1 MSTFVE
7 LSAAVEAGKRND
19 AKQLTQALL
28 EQGIKPL
35 EVVEQGLVPGMSA
48 IGEKFKNNEVFVPEM
63 LIAARAMKECMAILE
78 PLLADAGIK
87 PKYTAVIGTVQ
98 GDLHDIGKNLVAM
111 MLKGA
116 NFGIVDLGTNV
127 APEKFV
133 AAVQEHNAQLVCL
146 SALLTTTMPAM
157 RTTVQ
162 AMRDAGLAAVK
173 VLVGGAPVTQ
183 DFCNEIGA
191 DGYSQDA
198 ASAVDLALRLAA
210 GLLIGQPPILWTGN
224 IISTWRPPDCG
235 CRSARISSCRN
246 MRITKRSF
254 SMATAS
260 AESSR
265 TPRIDSTR
273 RSRCR

>member
-1 MSTFVE
+1 MSTIAE
-7 LSAAVEAGKRND
+7 LSVAVETGKRND

-28 EQGIKPL
+28 DQGLKPL
-35 EVVEQGLVPGMSA
+35 EIVEQGLVPGMSA

-87 PKYTAVIGTVQ
+87 PKFTAVIGTVQ

-127 APEKFV
+127 PPEKFV
-133 AAVQEHNAQLVCL
+133 DAAKEHNAQLICL

-157 RTTVQ
+157 RSTVQ
-162 AMRDAGLAAVK
+162 AVREAGLEGVK
-173 VLVGGAPVTQ
+173 VMVGGAPVTQ

-191 DGYSQDA
+191 DGYSPDA
-198 ASAVDLALRLAA
+198 ASAVDLALQLAA
-210 GLLIGQPPILWTGN
+210 
-224 IISTWRPPDCG
+224 
-235 CRSARISSCRN
+235 A
-246 MRITKRSF
+246 
-254 SMATAS
+254 
-260 AESSR
+260 
-265 TPRIDSTR
+265 
-273 RSRCR
+273 

>member
-1 MSTFVE
+1 MSTFAE

-19 AKQLTQALL
+19 AKLITQTLL
-28 EQGIKPL
+28 DQGTKPL
-35 EVVEQGLVPGMSA
+35 DVVEQGLVPGMSA

-127 APEKFV
+127 PPEKFV
-133 AAVQEHNAQLVCL
+133 AAAKEHGAHLICL

-157 RTTVQ
+157 KTTVQ
-162 AMRDAGLAAVK
+162 AVRDAGLENVK

-191 DGYSQDA
+191 DGYSPDA
-198 ASAVDLALRLAA
+198 ASAVDLALRLA
-210 GLLIGQPPILWTGN
+210 G
-224 IISTWRPPDCG
+224 DV
-235 CRSARISSCRN
+235 
-246 MRITKRSF
+246 
-254 SMATAS
+254 
-260 AESSR
+260 
-265 TPRIDSTR
+265 
-273 RSRCR
+273 

>member
-1 MSTFVE
+1 MSTFFE
-7 LSAAVEAGKRND
+7 LSRAVEGGKRND
-19 AKQLTQALL
+19 AKLITQSLL
-28 EQGIKPL
+28 DQGIKPL

-87 PKYTAVIGTVQ
+87 PKFTAVIGTVQ

-127 APEKFV
+127 PPEKFV

-162 AMRDAGLAAVK
+162 AVRDAGLTSVK
-173 VLVGGAPVTQ
+173 VLVGGAPVPVL
-183 DFCNEIGA
+183 
-191 DGYSQDA
+191 S
-198 ASAVDLALRLAA
+198 
-210 GLLIGQPPILWTGN
+210 
-224 IISTWRPPDCG
+224 
-235 CRSARISSCRN
+235 
-246 MRITKRSF
+246 
-254 SMATAS
+254 
-260 AESSR
+260 
-265 TPRIDSTR
+265 
-273 RSRCR
+273 

>member
-1 MSTFVE
+1 MSTFAE
-7 LSAAVEAGKRND
+7 LSRAVEGGKRND

-28 EQGIKPL
+28 DQGSKPL

-127 APEKFV
+127 PPEKFV
-133 AAVQEHNAQLVCL
+133 AAVKEHNAQLVCL

-157 RTTVQ
+157 KTTVQ
-162 AMRDAGLAAVK
+162 AVRDAGLGFAK
-173 VLVGGAPVTQ
+173 VMVGGAPVTQ
-183 DFCNEIGA
+183 DFCDEIGA

-198 ASAVDLALRLAA
+198 ASAVDLALQLAA
-210 GLLIGQPPILWTGN
+210 A
-224 IISTWRPPDCG
+224 C
-235 CRSARISSCRN
+235 
-246 MRITKRSF
+246 
-254 SMATAS
+254 
-260 AESSR
+260 
-265 TPRIDSTR
+265 
-273 RSRCR
+273 